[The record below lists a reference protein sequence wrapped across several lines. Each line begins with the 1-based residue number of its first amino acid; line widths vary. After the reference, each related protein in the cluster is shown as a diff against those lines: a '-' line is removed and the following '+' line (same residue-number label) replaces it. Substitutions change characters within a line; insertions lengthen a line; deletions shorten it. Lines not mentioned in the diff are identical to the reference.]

1 MGVTDRATPAQ
12 QEDAHDAARAARD
25 ARFLDAAARLALLGL
40 GRVGDGALVGCV
52 IARGDEVLGMGAHRR
67 FGGRHAE
74 TRALASAAANGHDVR
89 GATAYVTLEPCAH
102 TGKQPPCTT
111 ALINAGIGEV
121 VYAASDPNEVA
132 RGGADVLEQ
141 AGVRVRAS
149 DASALATAVS
159 TPFRQRVIEGR
170 PWVVAKWAQTLDGR
184 IATRV
189 GESQWISGTA
199 SRRRVHALRGRVDA
213 ILTGMGTV
221 VADDPSLTVR
231 HGKPR
236 TTPMRIVLDPD
247 LEIPLDRT
255 LVRTARDV
263 PTVVCCEEKLAASG
277 ISEMKRAELAKAG
290 VRILPC
296 PAGHGSKGGLD
307 LRETMKKLYSTFGV
321 TTILVEGGAGLLG
334 ALFEASVVDTA
345 IAYVAPMLLADEEAK
360 PVAVGRVSP
369 ALSSGVR
376 LRLGRVRRVGEDV
389 ELTYCRSGV
398 ESEADGDASTGGHDA
413 SVG

>member
-1 MGVTDRATPAQ
+1 MFEFRIRLYTYCGNVHPTASTTQ
-12 QEDAHDAARAARD
+12 RD
-25 ARFLDAAARLALLGL
+25 ARYLDAAARLALLGI

-74 TRALASAAANGHDVR
+74 TRALASAKLYGHDVR

-111 ALINAGIGEV
+111 ALIDAGIAEV
-121 VYAASDPNEVA
+121 VYAASDPNELA
-132 RGGADVLEQ
+132 RGGGEVLKQ
-141 AGVRVRAS
+141 SGVTVRKS
-149 DASALATAVS
+149 NASALAIAMSV
-159 TPFRQRVIEGR
+159 PFRQRVVEGR
-170 PWVVAKWAQTLDGR
+170 PWVIAKWAQTLDGR

-189 GESQWISGTA
+189 GESQWISGPA

-221 VADDPSLTVR
+221 MADDPALTVR

-236 TTPMRIVLDPD
+236 TTPMRVVLDPD

-255 LVRTARDV
+255 LVRTAREV
-263 PTVVCCEEKLAASG
+263 PTIVCCEEKLAGNG
-277 ISEMKRAELAKAG
+277 ISETKRAELAKAG

-296 PAGHGSKGGLD
+296 PAGSEGKGGLD
-307 LRETMKKLYSTFGV
+307 LHETLKKLYSTFGV

-334 ALFEASVVDTA
+334 ALFEAGIVDTA

-369 ALSSGVR
+369 ALSSGVH

-389 ELTYCRSGV
+389 ELTYCRSGSD
-398 ESEADGDASTGGHDA
+398 EEASTGGHEA
-413 SVG
+413 SDG

>member
-1 MGVTDRATPAQ
+1 MPA
-12 QEDAHDAARAARD
+12 DAPNPERTARD

-74 TRALASAAANGHDVR
+74 TRALASAVANGHDVR
-89 GATAYVTLEPCAH
+89 GATVYVTLEPCAH

-111 ALINAGIGEV
+111 ALIDAGIGEV

-132 RGGADVLEQ
+132 RGGAEVLGA
-141 AGVRVRAS
+141 AGVRVRHS

-159 TPFRQRVIEGR
+159 APFRQRVVEGR
-170 PWVVAKWAQTLDGR
+170 PWVIAKWAQTLDGR
-184 IATRV
+184 IATRA
-189 GESQWISGTA
+189 GDSQWISSA
-199 SRRRVHALRGRVDA
+199 SSRRRVHALRGRVDA

-221 VADDPSLTVR
+221 MADDPALTVR
-231 HGKPR
+231 HGRPR

-247 LEIPLDRT
+247 LDIPLDRQ

-263 PTVVCCEEKLAASG
+263 PTIVCCEEKLARSG
-277 ISEMKRAELAKAG
+277 ISETKRAELAKAG

-296 PAGHGSKGGLD
+296 PADANGNGRLD
-307 LRETMKKLYSTFGV
+307 LRATMQRLYSAFGI

-334 ALFEASVVDTA
+334 SLFEADVVDTA
-345 IAYVAPMLLADEEAK
+345 IAYIAPLLLGDELARS
-360 PVAVGRVSP
+360 VAVGRVAP
-369 ALSSGVR
+369 ALSSGVK
-376 LRLGRVRRVGEDV
+376 LRLARVRRVGEDV

-398 ESEADGDASTGGHDA
+398 DDAATGGHDA
-413 SVG
+413 S